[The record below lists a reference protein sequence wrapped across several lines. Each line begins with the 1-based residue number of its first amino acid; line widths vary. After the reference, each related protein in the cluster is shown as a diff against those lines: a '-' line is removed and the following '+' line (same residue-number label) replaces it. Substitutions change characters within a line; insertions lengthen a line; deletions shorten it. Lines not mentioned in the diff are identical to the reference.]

1 MFKEQQH
8 GSRGYFD
15 PDLQTQVVK
24 ILPGEFY
31 ATCEPTTAIATLL
44 GSCVSVCLFDPV
56 CKVGGMNHFMLPEL
70 WNETART
77 RCERPSGSCSDQ
89 CSARYG
95 SCAMR
100 KLLKNMEQL
109 GANLPRLE
117 AKVFGAGRVLARVTD
132 IGDKNASFAL
142 GYLEERGIRVIAQDL
157 GAKCPRKIVFFPT
170 TGRVLV
176 KRLRDLPAGVP

>member
-1 MFKEQQH
+1 MLKELPN
-8 GSRGYFD
+8 GSAGYYD
-15 PDLQTQVVK
+15 PELQTKVVK

-44 GSCVSVCLFDPV
+44 GSCVSVCLFDPTRGI
-56 CKVGGMNHFMLPEL
+56 GGMNHFMLPEL
-70 WNETART
+70 WQTSTAT
-77 RCERPSGSCSDQ
+77 RCEPSFRNCSDQ

-95 SCAMR
+95 ACAMR
-100 KLLKNMEQL
+100 QLLKKLEQL
-109 GANLPRLE
+109 GANLARLE

-132 IGDKNASFAL
+132 IGARNATFAL
-142 GYLEERGIRVIAQDL
+142 GYLEERGIRVVSQDL
-157 GAKCPRKIVFFPT
+157 GASCPRKIVFFPT

>member
-1 MFKEQQH
+1 MFKEQH
-8 GSRGYFD
+8 GSHAYFD

-31 ATCEPTTAIATLL
+31 ATCEPATAIATLL

-70 WNETART
+70 WNGTVRT
-77 RCERPSGSCSDQ
+77 RCEAPHGSCSDQ

-100 KLLKNMEQL
+100 QLLKNMEQL
-109 GANLPRLE
+109 GASLPRLE

-142 GYLEERGIRVIAQDL
+142 GYLEERGIQVIAQDL
-157 GAKCPRKIVFFPT
+157 GATCPRKIVFFPT